1 MDRATDYESVGR
13 AFESPW
19 ARHNINGLAYSGLTH
34 LIY

>member
-19 ARHNINGLAYSGLTH
+19 ARHEVKGVRLHI
-34 LIY
+34 